1 MESEIKHSNSKASEL
16 DQEIIEQFRNEETRN
31 YAFNLLVR
39 EYQKRLYW
47 HIRKI
52 IIDHDDTDD
61 VLQNVFIKVWRNLE
75 NFKAESQ
82 LFTWMYRIA
91 TNESINFLN
100 AKKKRAGIPLDD
112 VSAFLSNNLES
123 DSYYKGDEIQTKLQK
138 AILTLPD
145 KQRIVFNMKY
155 FDEMKYEEMSKILE
169 TSVGAQAVENW
180 VGTSKITVSDVYP
193 FSIAVAYTNGLNEDP
208 GWRGA
213 TATL

>member
-1 MESEIKHSNSKASEL
+1 MQKETSHSNPKASSL
-16 DQEIIEQFRNEETRN
+16 DQEIIDQFRNEDTRN

-75 NFKAESQ
+75 SFKAESQ

-112 VSAFLSNNLES
+112 VSAFLANSLES

-169 TSVGAQAVENW
+169 TSVGALKASYHHAVKKIENYL
-180 VGTSKITVSDVYP
+180 TKD
-193 FSIAVAYTNGLNEDP
+193 
-208 GWRGA
+208 
-213 TATL
+213 

>member
-1 MESEIKHSNSKASEL
+1 MGSETKHSTSKASPPGRLEGF
-16 DQEIIEQFRNEETRN
+16 DQEIIEQFRNEQTRN

-61 VLQNVFIKVWRNLE
+61 VLQNVFIKVWKNLS
-75 NFKAESQ
+75 NFKEESQ

-100 AKKKRAGIPLDD
+100 QKKKRAGIPLDD
-112 VSAFLSNNLES
+112 VSAFLANNLES

-169 TSVGAQAVENW
+169 TSVGALKASYHHAVK
-180 VGTSKITVSDVYP
+180 KIETYLTKD
-193 FSIAVAYTNGLNEDP
+193 
-208 GWRGA
+208 
-213 TATL
+213 

>member
-1 MESEIKHSNSKASEL
+1 MGGEVKHTLSKASAL

-75 NFKAESQ
+75 NFKEESQ

-100 AKKKRAGIPLDD
+100 QKKKRAGIPLDD
-112 VSAFLSNNLES
+112 VSAFLANNLES

-169 TSVGAQAVENW
+169 TSVGALKASYHHAVK
-180 VGTSKITVSDVYP
+180 KIEVYL
-193 FSIAVAYTNGLNEDP
+193 TKD
-208 GWRGA
+208 
-213 TATL
+213 

>member
-1 MESEIKHSNSKASEL
+1 MGGEVKHTLSKASEL

-100 AKKKRAGIPLDD
+100 QKKKRAGIPLDD
-112 VSAFLSNNLES
+112 VSAFLANNLES

-169 TSVGAQAVENW
+169 TSVGALKASYHHAVK
-180 VGTSKITVSDVYP
+180 KI
-193 FSIAVAYTNGLNEDP
+193 EDYL
-208 GWRGA
+208 
-213 TATL
+213 TKD